1 MFVTISVIAA
11 LSFMSDHPF
20 DQGSRES
27 VLNSEFFLSWQG
39 MLQDSWQL
47 PAALFLRTK
56 KVQTLV
62 SAQPGSYAVI
72 ERRPLTPGRGVF
84 LLPCFFPAHM
94 GGWGS
99 SVAGKIVM
107 IHNRQKREGG
117 GGGK

>member
-27 VLNSEFFLSWQG
+27 VLNSEFLSWQG

-56 KVQTLV
+56 KMQTLV

-72 ERRPLTPGRGVF
+72 ERRPMTPGRGVF
-84 LLPCFFPAHM
+84 LLLSRSHGWVGVFSCDCDDPQQTKER
-94 GGWGS
+94 GGRCWGD
-99 SVAGKIVM
+99 
-107 IHNRQKREGG
+107 
-117 GGGK
+117 GGK

>member
-11 LSFMSDHPF
+11 FSFMSDHPF

-27 VLNSEFFLSWQG
+27 VLNSEFLSWQG

-47 PAALFLRTK
+47 LAALFLWTK

-72 ERRPLTPGRGVF
+72 ERRPMTAGRGFFFASLFLSRSHGWVGVF
-84 LLPCFFPAHM
+84 SC
-94 GGWGS
+94 
-99 SVAGKIVM
+99 GKDCDDPL
-107 IHNRQKREGG
+107 
-117 GGGK
+117 

>member
-27 VLNSEFFLSWQG
+27 VLNSEFLSWQG

-47 PAALFLRTK
+47 LAALFLRTK

-72 ERRPLTPGRGVF
+72 ERRPLTPGRFFASLSLSRSHGWVGVF
-84 LLPCFFPAHM
+84 SC
-94 GGWGS
+94 
-99 SVAGKIVM
+99 GKDCDDPL
-107 IHNRQKREGG
+107 
-117 GGGK
+117 

>member
-1 MFVTISVIAA
+1 MFVTISVIAT
-11 LSFMSDHPF
+11 LPFMSAHPF

-27 VLNSEFFLSWQG
+27 VLNSEFLSWQG

-72 ERRPLTPGRGVF
+72 ERRPMTPGRGVF
-84 LLPCFFPAHM
+84 LLRARSH
-94 GGWGS
+94 GWVGVFS
-99 SVAGKIVM
+99 CDCDDP
-107 IHNRQKREGG
+107 Q
-117 GGGK
+117 